1 MLCSMVVTQASH
13 PVHCSSMH
21 RFCKILL
28 GSAMARPVS
37 LASGVSVCP
46 KPSRMTLLALSGVWG
61 RSQADSVDDSSFT
74 GSTVWRGD
82 DGGTKAQGVP
92 HEAGACFA
100 SPLPQ
105 FPYSHTPPMH
115 TGVLQQ
121 AQLCHKYPEG
131 CTSMWPDCLAA
142 LTCSS
147 LTQYSSCMYHE
158 HTMLSDT
165 QNKQNIFSAIEAPGL
180 MSALC
185 HAEEAAGRCL
195 HSRCNGRL
203 SAPGRGNLRGVL

>member
-28 GSAMARPVS
+28 VSAMARPVS

-61 RSQADSVDDSSFT
+61 RSQADSVDDSSFS

-82 DGGTKAQGVP
+82 DGGIKAEGVS
-92 HEAGACFA
+92 HEAGAYCA
-100 SPLPQ
+100 VPLPQ
-105 FPYSHTPPMH
+105 FLYSHTPSIH
-115 TGVLQQ
+115 TGILQP
-121 AQLCHKYPEG
+121 LELGHEYPEE

-142 LTCSS
+142 LD
-147 LTQYSSCMYHE
+147 
-158 HTMLSDT
+158 MLFPDS
-165 QNKQNIFSAIEAPGL
+165 
-180 MSALC
+180 
-185 HAEEAAGRCL
+185 
-195 HSRCNGRL
+195 
-203 SAPGRGNLRGVL
+203 VLLVHVS